1 MKILIA
7 ADMEGIS
14 GVTTWDQVTAGK
26 PDYPRFRRIMTEDV
40 NAAIRGCFDSG
51 AKEVLVTDG
60 HASGSNILIE
70 DLDQRASLNT
80 GSPSPLS
87 MVQGVDEVDGVIY
100 VGYHARAGSPDGIL
114 DHTWSS
120 RTVANVWLNDI
131 LVGEY
136 GINAA
141 VAGHFDVP
149 VLMVTGDQTACTQ
162 TVELLG
168 DVETVVVKHATG
180 RYSAECLPPTMAQD
194 MIEKVAAKAVNMLA
208 KRKAPEP
215 FVLEEPILLVVEF
228 FNSAMTDHAMRM
240 PEAERDGTCVSL
252 SLPDMV
258 TAYNAF
264 RALVA
269 LAAG

>member
-26 PDYPRFRRIMTEDV
+26 SDYPRFCRLMTEDI
-40 NAAIRGCFDSG
+40 NAAVRGAFDGG
-51 AKEVLVTDG
+51 AKDVFVTDG

-70 DLDQRASLNT
+70 ELDTRASLNT

-87 MVQGVDEVDGVIY
+87 MVQGVDEVDGMIY

-120 RTVANVWLNDI
+120 SRVANVWLNDI

-168 DVETVVVKHATG
+168 DLETVVVKHATG
-180 RYSAECLPPTMAQD
+180 RYSAECLPPKVAQG
-194 MIEKVAAKAVNMLA
+194 MIEKAAAQAARKLA
-208 KRKAPEP
+208 RRKAPAP
-215 FVLEEPILLVVEF
+215 FILEEPILLSVEF
-228 FNSAMTDHAMRM
+228 FNSAMADNAMRM
-240 PEAERDGTCVSL
+240 PESERDGTCITL
-252 SLPDMV
+252 SVPDMV
-258 TAYNAF
+258 AAYSAF

-269 LAAG
+269 LAMG

>member
-1 MKILIA
+1 L
-7 ADMEGIS
+7 
-14 GVTTWDQVTAGK
+14 
-26 PDYPRFRRIMTEDV
+26 MTEDV
-40 NAAIRGCFDSG
+40 NAAIRGAFD
-51 AKEVLVTDG
+51 AKAEEVLVTDG

-70 DLDQRASLNT
+70 ELDSRASLNT

-100 VGYHARAGSPDGIL
+100 VGYHARAGSHDAIL

-120 RTVANVWLNDI
+120 KTVANVWLNDI

-149 VLMVTGDQTACTQ
+149 VLMVTGDQTACAQ

-168 DVETVVVKHATG
+168 DVETAVVKRASG
-180 RYSAECLPPTMAQD
+180 RYSAECLPPTVAQGL
-194 MIEKVAAKAVNMLA
+194 IQKVAAKAVDRLS
-208 KRKAPEP
+208 KRKAPAP
-215 FVLEEPILLVVEF
+215 LILEEPILLSVEF
-228 FNSAMTDHAMRM
+228 FNSAMADYAMRM
-240 PEAERDGTCVSL
+240 PGAERDGTCVAL
-252 SLPDMV
+252 SLPDML

-264 RALVA
+264 RAMVA
-269 LAAG
+269 LALG

>member
-26 PDYPRFRRIMTEDV
+26 PEYPRFCRIMTEDV
-40 NAAIRGCFDSG
+40 NAAVRGAFVGG

-60 HASGSNILIE
+60 HSRGSNILIE
-70 DLDQRASLNT
+70 ELDPRASLNT

-87 MVQGVDEVDGVIY
+87 MVQGIDEVDGVIY

-120 RTVANVWLNDI
+120 KTVANVWLNDI

-149 VLMVTGDQTACTQ
+149 VIMVTGDQTACTQ

-168 DVETVVVKHATG
+168 DLETAVVKHATG
-180 RYSAECLPPTMAQD
+180 RYSAECLPPTVAQG
-194 MIEKVAAKAVNMLA
+194 MIQKAAARAVNRLGKGNTPM
-208 KRKAPEP
+208 P
-215 FVLEEPILLVVEF
+215 FILEEPILLSVEF
-228 FNSAMTDHAMRM
+228 FNSAMADHAMRM
-240 PEAERDGTCVSL
+240 PEVERDGTSVTL
-252 SLPDMV
+252 SLPDMLS
-258 TAYNAF
+258 AYNAF

-269 LAAG
+269 LASG